1 MTRADFLLSI
11 KKKEFKHELVACF
24 FLALFVGFVI
34 GILHVGTIYGL
45 KLINKVISDSL
56 TDKTI
61 IIPLY
66 IGIATIFVIL
76 NVFNRFLKTSIDL
89 GNSYFE
95 YDHLDRKVKW
105 YDFILV
111 FFMLA
116 LAFFSG
122 LPISWIDSFDKI
134 SKLPVDK
141 ISSATETND
150 SDLSSMSSSM
160 VVGIAFASP
169 LAGLAHAL
177 EEKKNID
184 LAFVI
189 KAILAIGV
197 SSGVAF
203 LVRYMFKLEMWSF
216 VKISEFEQF
225 HWDSLIDYLILGM
238 ILAVAGLA
246 IKVVPSLISKFV
258 TKKKINK
265 SILNNVLYSFFFGSF
280 FVMTF
285 FGFYLDYTVKEFAMF
300 DGMRLFAMDGLFS
313 KDWVLIVMT
322 FVIALYLLLFPNLK
336 ESHGM
341 ILPIIVFG
349 FLIGN
354 IVAKHGIM
362 EKTMSV
368 GETNM
373 MAVISAISLYGIIYK
388 KPFTAFTLMLT
399 FSIWKIIPYELIPF
413 LLAVIPGY
421 ALLLLTKVYK
431 SNKQLE
437 LYSKKER

>member
-134 SKLPVDK
+134 SKLPIDK

-160 VVGIAFASP
+160 VVGIAFVSP
-169 LAGLAHAL
+169 LAGFAHAL
-177 EEKKNID
+177 EGKKNID

-203 LVRYMFKLEMWSF
+203 LVRYMFKIEMWSF
-216 VKISEFEQF
+216 TRIAEFEQF
-225 HWDSLIDYLILGM
+225 RWGSLVDYLILGL
-238 ILAVAGLA
+238 ILAVAGLV
-246 IKVVPSLISKFV
+246 IKIVPSLISKFV
-258 TKKKINK
+258 TKKKLNR
-265 SILNNVLYSFFFGSF
+265 SIFNNFLYSFFFVSF
-280 FVMTF
+280 FAITF

-313 KDWVLIVMT
+313 KDWVLLFMT
-322 FVIALYLLLFPNLK
+322 LAVALYLLFFPKLTEK
-336 ESHGM
+336 HGM
-341 ILPIIVFG
+341 LLTVIIFG
-349 FLIGN
+349 FLVGH

-362 EKTMSV
+362 EKTMSL
-368 GETNM
+368 GETSM
-373 MAVISAISLYGIIYK
+373 MAIVSAVSLYGIVYK
-388 KPFTAFTLMLT
+388 KPFTAFTLLLT
-399 FSIWKIIPYELIPF
+399 FSTWKVIPFEIIPFVLSM
-413 LLAVIPGY
+413 IPGII
-421 ALLLLTKVYK
+421 AMRLSKV
-431 SNKQLE
+431 S
-437 LYSKKER
+437 